1 MLALQFH
8 LEVEADMFEQWLI
21 GHAHEIGHSENIDA
35 RMLREQARLC
45 FTEIENVGT
54 EMFSQWIDGIYTIN
68 QL

>member
-1 MLALQFH
+1 
-8 LEVEADMFEQWLI
+8 MFEQWLI

-54 EMFSQWIDGIYTIN
+54 EMFSQWIDGINT
-68 QL
+68 L